1 MLDPYYLGPH
11 LALLSVI
18 FVILG
23 KLEGQFL
30 PDKCFWGVKS
40 EEYILGLG
48 FYVRLADIWYSK
60 GQMLLWYVL

>member
-30 PDKCFWGVKS
+30 SDKCF
-40 EEYILGLG
+40 
-48 FYVRLADIWYSK
+48 
-60 GQMLLWYVL
+60 